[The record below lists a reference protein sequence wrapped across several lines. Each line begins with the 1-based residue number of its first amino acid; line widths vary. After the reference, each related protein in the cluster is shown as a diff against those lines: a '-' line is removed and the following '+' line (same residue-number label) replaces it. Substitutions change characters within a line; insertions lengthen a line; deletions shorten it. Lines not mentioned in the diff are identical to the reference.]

1 MSYSISRRTM
11 LKGGAAAT
19 AFAATGLAAPGILR
33 AADTV
38 KVGLSIP
45 ITGLQ
50 AILGETL
57 LNCYK
62 MAADELNAKDG
73 IGGRKIELIVE
84 DNQTSTKGSID
95 KARKLIGEDNVNVLM
110 GNIISVERSA
120 TLSVTKRAKK
130 LFFYPTQFEG
140 GECDPY
146 FVAMGAI
153 PPQEVDPVVPWIVE
167 NVGKSVYILGSDYA
181 WPRKMTEAITAALEK
196 SGGKLA
202 GADFYPFGT
211 QDFGPAFQ
219 RVKDLNPDLVWSMV
233 VGNDGLAQLKQYRSF
248 DIKPPLVG
256 PSDDVMIQETPELAA
271 GSYAAHSYFMAVDTP
286 QNKRFIESYR
296 ALYGADRMVN
306 TIGESGYN
314 SLHLYALAAAKAGS
328 VEDAKVLEALPTVE
342 FEAPQGVVRVDKTN
356 NHCVLHSFFAK
367 VDDKGRQFEIVKDFG
382 AIVPATPYCTL

>member
-1 MSYSISRRTM
+1 MQYSITRRTM
-11 LKGGAAAT
+11 LKGSAAA
-19 AFAATGLAAPGILR
+19 AFAATALGAPGILR

-57 LNCYK
+57 LNCYR

-84 DNQTSTKGSID
+84 DNQTTTKGSID
-95 KARKLIGEDNVNVLM
+95 KARKLIGQDNVDVLM

-120 TLSVTKRAKK
+120 TLSVTRRAKK

-153 PPQEVDPVVPWIVE
+153 PPQEVDPVVPWIVG
-167 NVGKSVYILGSDYA
+167 NVGKSVYVLGSDYA
-181 WPRKMTEAITAALEK
+181 WPRKMTEAITAALDK
-196 SGGKLA
+196 AGGKLV

-219 RVKDLNPDLVWSMV
+219 KIKDVNPDLVWSMV

-248 DIKPPLVG
+248 DIKPPMVG
-256 PSDDVMIQETPELAA
+256 PSDDVIIQETPELAA

-296 ALYGADRMVN
+296 KLYGAEKMLN

-314 SLHLYALAAAKAGS
+314 SLHLYALAATKAGS
-328 VEDAKVLEALPTVE
+328 VEDAKVLKALPTVE
-342 FEAPQGVVRVDKTN
+342 FEAPQGVVRVDGSN

-367 VDDKGRQFEIVKDFG
+367 VDAKGSQFEVVKSFG
-382 AIVPATPYCTL
+382 AIAPVTPYCKL